1 VAKDKN
7 SKKPRKPAE
16 PPKLEGR
23 HPSQRPI
30 PLVNNSPTEEPPSQ
44 RVKDALK
51 LVDEISETISED
63 VPEWKVLKNQSYFDG
78 VEDRA
83 KAIGETITHTGR
95 VSDAQVTALENMLA
109 GVKKWV

>member
-1 VAKDKN
+1 
-7 SKKPRKPAE
+7 
-16 PPKLEGR
+16 
-23 HPSQRPI
+23 
-30 PLVNNSPTEEPPSQ
+30 
-44 RVKDALK
+44 
-51 LVDEISETISED
+51 
-63 VPEWKVLKNQSYFDG
+63 VLKNQSYFDG